1 MRRTGRIAVVMVGVA
16 LALGGCRSAEG
27 PASVDLEPGAYAR
40 AFDET
45 RDLLLARQF
54 TLERVDARAGV
65 ITTQPKPTAG
75 LATPWDTEQS
85 SLGQEVEDLMNQ
97 QERQVRVVFAPASDA
112 SAPEPTPGPADAP
125 VDLRDAAGPLVARFE
140 VSLLRVSVPGARIE
154 PSVISL
160 SSRTVDPAL
169 RERGVGPRDRIAIA
183 QDPELSARLADDL
196 RQRLR
201 SAP

>member
-1 MRRTGRIAVVMVGVA
+1 MRRIGRIAVVMMGVG
-16 LALGGCRSAEG
+16 LALGGCRSAG
-27 PASVDLEPGAYAR
+27 VPASVDLEPGAYAR

-85 SLGQEVEDLMNQ
+85 SFRQEVEDLMNQ
-97 QERQVRVVFAPASDA
+97 QERQVRVVFAPAEESD
-112 SAPEPTPGPADAP
+112 PTPGPGDAP
-125 VDLRDAAGPLVARFE
+125 VDLREAPGPLVARFE
-140 VSLLRVSVPGARIE
+140 VSLLRVSVPGARVE
-154 PSVISL
+154 PSAIYL

-169 RERGVGPRDRIAIA
+169 RDRGVGPRDRIAIA
-183 QDPELSARLADDL
+183 QDPELSGRLADDL
-196 RQRLR
+196 RRRLGA
-201 SAP
+201 APTP